1 MLTLGFPVY
10 QYINWMN
17 HSMQKD
23 ELEEAPVKIPRV
35 VLSKLFNFSE
45 HADNIVWEP
54 FRSGIDIH
62 RLYGGNDRQPAAAL
76 IRYQP
81 GAHLPRHEHIG
92 VEHILVLSGSQ
103 RDEFGVY
110 NEGTFIINPPGS
122 AHSVVSDSGCIVLVI
137 WHAPIQF
144 SEITQ

>member
-1 MLTLGFPVY
+1 MLRLDFRDY
-10 QYINWMN
+10 QYTIWMN
-17 HSMQKD
+17 LSMQFD
-23 ELEEAPVKIPRV
+23 ELEKSPVNIPRV

-45 HADNIVWEP
+45 RADTIVWKP
-54 FRSGIDIH
+54 FKRGIDIH

-110 NEGTFIINPPGS
+110 NEGTFIVNPPGS